1 MDFVINLLRDFLIE
15 SWARLAV
22 QLSSGSPSNYTAIYR
37 SALRR
42 YPRWRNGHL
51 LLAQAALSE
60 SNLELV
66 QSSLLAAQT
75 LGAEKVPT
83 QYEQMIFLRAKL
95 ALRLGYYERAI
106 ELFNEVQQSKK
117 LKRTDL
123 YEELAAAHAAKG
135 DKQKALEI
143 LRSIDSN
150 KISMQARAVLELLEA
165 SLNNPQS

>member
-1 MDFVINLLRDFLIE
+1 MDFVINLLRDFLLE
-15 SWARLAV
+15 SWAGLAV
-22 QLSSGSPSNYTAIYR
+22 QRSPGSHSDYTAIYR

-42 YPRWRNGHL
+42 CPRWRSGHL

-66 QSSLLAAQT
+66 QSSLVAAQT
-75 LGAEKVPT
+75 LGADKIPS
-83 QYEQMIFLRAKL
+83 QHEQMIFLRAKL
-95 ALRLGYYERAI
+95 AMRLGHYERAI

-117 LKRTDL
+117 LNRTDL

-135 DKQKALEI
+135 DKRKALEI
-143 LRSIDSN
+143 LRFIDPN